1 MNMKKNLIAL
11 GTALILGLSGC
22 AADAQVNVEQ
32 AGLLATAAASSDKFA
47 GVVVSENVV
56 EINRDTDKQIE
67 EL

>member
-56 EINRDTDKQIE
+56 EINRDTD
-67 EL
+67 